1 MTSMRVLIVEDEA
14 IVAKD
19 IAATLTRLGHVVVGR
34 AATGEAA
41 IELAGNASPDVVLM
55 DISLMGKMDGIEAAA
70 VIRAR
75 HHLPVVYLTAYS
87 DDATFERAKI
97 TDPYGFLIKPF
108 EERELLNLLLIAVHK
123 HALQE
128 RIRQSEETLQA
139 VLGTMSDAVFL
150 TDPLGRT
157 LFMNARAEALTGW
170 TRSEGVGADLG
181 EVADLRAGSIGH
193 PLAASVKKA
202 IAAGETRALGDPV
215 TLRGRLGRHSPVE
228 GVLTPLLGIDGSVR
242 GSVIVVRDL
251 TATAHLDDLVHEVE
265 NLRAMLNER
274 IRQLV

>member
-1 MTSMRVLIVEDEA
+1 MTEMRVLIVEDEA

-34 AATGEAA
+34 AATGDAA
-41 IELAGNASPDVVLM
+41 IELAGSAGPSVVLM
-55 DISLMGKMDGIEAAA
+55 DINLNGKMDGIEAAT

-108 EERELLNLLLIAVHK
+108 EERELQNLLLIAVHK

-128 RIRQSEETLQA
+128 RIRQSEEMLQA

-170 TRSEGVGADLG
+170 TRSQGVGIDLG
-181 EVADLRAGSIGH
+181 EVADLRVGSIAH

-202 IAAGETRALGDPV
+202 IAAGESRALGEAV
-215 TLRGRLGRHSPVE
+215 SLRGRLGRPLPVA
-228 GVLTPLLGIDGSVR
+228 GVLTPLLGLDGSVR
-242 GSVIVVRDL
+242 GSVLVVRDL
-251 TATAHLDDLVHEVE
+251 TATARLEELAHEVE
-265 NLRAMLNER
+265 VLKALLDER